1 MTGRARVAQA
11 GLWIAIAGGI
21 VLALAPLGYRMGWWP
36 LRFSLYYGVGGA
48 LAIGAVGLVVSL
60 VGLFLTRRPSGAPG
74 FGVALA
80 GVVLGALVAGYPA
93 AQITKA
99 RRVPP
104 IHDVTTDVANPPT
117 FVALAQARRAAPN
130 GLDYA
135 GGDVAE
141 MQKRAY
147 PEVVTLRSA
156 LAPADLFAR
165 AAKAAA
171 DDGWQVVEAAP
182 QDGRIEATATTMMF
196 GFKDDIVIRIRAA
209 DKGSELDMRSM
220 SRIGKSDV
228 GTNAARIRAFM
239 EKLRSAGA

>member
-1 MTGRARVAQA
+1 MTASARVAHV
-11 GLWIAIAGGI
+11 GLWIAIVGAI
-21 VLALAPLGYRMGWWP
+21 VLALAPVGYRMGWWP
-36 LRFSLYYGVGGA
+36 VRFSLYYGVGGA
-48 LAIGAVGLVVSL
+48 LAIGALAVIVSL
-60 VGLFLTRRPSGAPG
+60 VAIFLTRRTPGAPG

-80 GVVLGALVAGYPA
+80 GVVLGVVIAGYPA

-99 RRVPP
+99 RRVPA
-104 IHDVTTDVANPPT
+104 IHDVTTDTANPPA
-117 FVALAQARRAAPN
+117 FVALAQTRRAAPN

-171 DDGWQVVEAAP
+171 DDGWQVVETAP
-182 QDGRIEATATTMMF
+182 QDGRIEATATTAMF
-196 GFKDDIVIRIRAA
+196 GFKDDIVIRVRAA

-228 GTNAARIRAFM
+228 GANAARIRAFID
-239 EKLRSAGA
+239 KLRSAGA

>member
-1 MTGRARVAQA
+1 MTGRARVAHV
-11 GLWIAIAGGI
+11 GLWIAVVGGI
-21 VLALAPLGYRMGWWP
+21 VLALAPVGYRLGWWP
-36 LRFSLYYGVGGA
+36 LRVSLYYGVGGA
-48 LAIGAVGLVVSL
+48 LAIGAVGVIVSL

-80 GVVLGALVAGYPA
+80 GVVLGVLVAGYPA

-104 IHDVTTDVANPPT
+104 IHDVTTDMTNPPI

-135 GGDVAE
+135 GGNVSE

-147 PEVVTLRSA
+147 PEVVTLRSR

-171 DDGWQVVEAAP
+171 DDGWQVVETAP

-196 GFKDDIVIRIRAA
+196 GFKDDIVIRVRAA

-228 GTNAARIRAFM
+228 GTNAARIRAFID
-239 EKLRSAGA
+239 KLRSAGA